1 MRVGQEMDVDNRM
14 SLYQHIILSGGSTML
29 PGLPTRLEKD
39 IKALYLQHVLKARLK
54 IYPSFSTNL

>member
-1 MRVGQEMDVDNRM
+1 MKAWVELERMRVGQEMDMDNRM

-39 IKALYLQHVLKARLK
+39 IKALYLQHVLKAK
-54 IYPSFSTNL
+54 F